1 MTDDEYMD
9 LNAIME
15 CAGIDIDDGR
25 EMAIYFLRLAG
36 AKVKD
41 NAKGET

>member
-15 CAGIDIDDGR
+15 CAGIDIDNGR
-25 EMAIYFLRLAG
+25 EMAKYFLKLAG
-36 AKVKD
+36 AKV
-41 NAKGET
+41 ETD